1 MLGQHPAPPPNRRK
15 QSQFCENITMVVR
28 IKDEILFSQGKH
40 EAKHNKAKAMPL
52 ILHTKF
58 CYKDDKTNPE
68 IFFLQSFN
76 DM

>member
-1 MLGQHPAPPPNRRK
+1 
-15 QSQFCENITMVVR
+15 MVVR